1 MTIIASLHLV
11 PISKGDNYLQQLTE
25 SKGKSAPV
33 KHPHRAIENA
43 FSDTYGI
50 PLYREQVF
58 QLVKD
63 LAGEKFKTFTEHN
76 WKAFSTSVIKRER
89 WIFQSVRKKFIRHA
103 YIKGYNRQSSYYLFD
118 FIFEYARH
126 AIIKANSANQTL
138 LTYRMAYLK
147 AHYPEL
153 FQKHIEA

>member
-1 MTIIASLHLV
+1 MITIALLHLV
-11 PISKGDNYLQQLTE
+11 PVNRGDNYLQQLVE
-25 SKGKSAPV
+25 SKKNSATV
-33 KHPHRAIENA
+33 KHPHRAIDNT

-76 WKAFSTSVIKRER
+76 WKAFSISLIKRER

-118 FIFEYARH
+118 FIFEYAKH
-126 AIIKANSANQTL
+126 AIIKANTANQTL
-138 LTYRMAYLK
+138 LTYRIAYLK
-147 AHYPEL
+147 AL
-153 FQKHIEA
+153 